1 MDGGTTGYQPNTQR
15 YWDAMPRL
23 DLNQA
28 QRKQPEIAHQGHPA
42 ADGYDLLRTRILG
55 EVAEREWTR
64 VGVTQAAT
72 GRAAPLTALNLALS
86 EARRPKRSILLL
98 DLDIARQPVLRY
110 LGTDLDTGRAD
121 GSFRLWRANDQLGV
135 IAIKAAPAE
144 AATRLLDPAFRAELD
159 EVLVKA
165 APDIVVLHVP
175 PLLAGD
181 AGLAGLPL
189 AQGLILVV
197 DAQADTAAR
206 LRECQARMRDI
217 CPLLGLFQ
225 FDAEV

>member
-86 EARRPKRSILLL
+86 EARRPKRSIVKKAMK
-98 DLDIARQPVLRY
+98 DERNFHV
-110 LGTDLDTGRAD
+110 RAPTE
-121 GSFRLWRANDQLGV
+121 STRASSLPMPRLFW
-135 IAIKAAPAE
+135 
-144 AATRLLDPAFRAELD
+144 
-159 EVLVKA
+159 
-165 APDIVVLHVP
+165 H
-175 PLLAGD
+175 
-181 AGLAGLPL
+181 
-189 AQGLILVV
+189 
-197 DAQADTAAR
+197 
-206 LRECQARMRDI
+206 RMV
-217 CPLLGLFQ
+217 
-225 FDAEV
+225 A